1 MNKLIQNGV
10 KIMPRMP
17 EILALK
23 IAAGIFPFAMETITT
38 DAETVEGNVARK
50 KVAQSEAR
58 NKHSGTAQLFHCIWS
73 SIVDMAPLTLKAF
86 LISSAVA

>member
-10 KIMPRMP
+10 NIIPRTP
-17 EILALK
+17 DILALK

-50 KVAQSEAR
+50 KVASQRS
-58 NKHSGTAQLFHCIWS
+58 CWS
-73 SIVDMAPLTLKAF
+73 SLTNGF
-86 LISSAVA
+86 VASTTRGNKMKVEP